1 MTLKHVSFDEPGQQD
16 MLLSIS
22 PPLKM
27 WMVFM
32 GRGYMGRGFTFG
44 GQELGCAFG
53 AAVCKI
59 QVMKHYI
66 EYL

>member
-1 MTLKHVSFDEPGQQD
+1 MTLKHCFDESGQQD

-22 PPLKM
+22 PPLHGV
-27 WMVFM
+27 WLM
-32 GRGYMGRGFTFG
+32 GCGFTSG

-59 QVMKHYI
+59 QAKKRYI
-66 EYL
+66 EYLRLVPKD